1 MFKSPCYL
9 SAEHKYGY
17 SREPFSLDVCSLY
30 VLFNRTFLL
39 FSKHEPP
46 AIINFIEKYIPPM
59 VMISLLFYCLKDV
72 SFASISGF
80 FPQFI
85 GVLIT
90 IFIHL
95 WKHNSLLSI
104 FSGTI
109 IYMFFTKI
117 LY

>member
-1 MFKSPCYL
+1 MIQL
-9 SAEHKYGY
+9 TIVQVIITTLLI
-17 SREPFSLDVCSLY
+17 SLII
-30 VLFNRTFLL
+30 FTERAFPFLL

-72 SFASISGF
+72 SFASTSGF
-80 FPQFI
+80 FPQLI